1 MTDRKPCRCL
11 LAQSGQA
18 DLARTVAEYIASLP
32 EDLLAPTGVR
42 EERLAVCLQC
52 PWLADGTCARC
63 GCYTEARAAKA
74 GQRCPDT
81 PPRWR

>member
-11 LAQSGQA
+11 LDRNHP

-32 EDLLAPTGVR
+32 EETLAAPEVR
-42 EERLAVCLQC
+42 KERIAVCLRC
-52 PWLADGTCARC
+52 PWLTDGTCARC
-63 GCYTEARAAKA
+63 GCYAEARTAKA
-74 GQRCPDT
+74 RQRCPDT